1 MTTKKMR
8 AAWWWPMFRNA
19 LIFDTVDLINAYIR
33 ENRANVSMMSLDGT
47 VIRASQ
53 ADASDIVQATTCSTA
68 SWTRSAS
75 RLTRR

>member
-1 MTTKKMR
+1 MNCVMTTKKMR

-47 VIRASQ
+47 VIRAS
-53 ADASDIVQATTCSTA
+53 
-68 SWTRSAS
+68 
-75 RLTRR
+75 

>member
-1 MTTKKMR
+1 MPDNNGKITPSAHQRCLFAVNCVMTTKKMR

-47 VIRASQ
+47 VIRAS
-53 ADASDIVQATTCSTA
+53 
-68 SWTRSAS
+68 
-75 RLTRR
+75 